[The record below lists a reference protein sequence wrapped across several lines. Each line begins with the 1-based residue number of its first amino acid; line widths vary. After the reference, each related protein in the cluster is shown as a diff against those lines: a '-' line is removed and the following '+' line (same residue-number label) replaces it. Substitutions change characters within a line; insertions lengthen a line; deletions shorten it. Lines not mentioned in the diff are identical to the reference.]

1 MFRQL
6 RKLQAFELEHLA
18 YIQSP
23 LDSVLIAEVGF
34 HQQQGRPL
42 SIKGLLLL
50 KVGAPATVQRR
61 LARLVGLAVI
71 HKRPVSH
78 DRRICHL
85 EIDPEVRAT
94 YARYLKL
101 MSRL

>member
-1 MFRQL
+1 MFHRL
-6 RKLQAFELEHLA
+6 RRLQAFEHQYLS

-23 LDSVLIAEVGF
+23 LDSALIAEVGL
-34 HQQQGRPL
+34 HEQQGRPL
-42 SIKGLLLL
+42 TIKGLLLL
-50 KVGAPATVQRR
+50 KLGAPATVHRR
-61 LARLVGLAVI
+61 LQRLVGLGVV

-85 EIDPEVRAT
+85 EIDPAVRAT

-101 MSRL
+101 ISRL